1 VPPLKQAVMRE
12 EGSIMQPGRGPRP
25 SQILHELLASHPQA
39 ASLQAEAANR
49 RALVMCSG
57 IKAGRELAA
66 DQAAGLGYERLQRQ
80 LDPRHRRP
88 VHMGQGLL
96 LLGVLAAGLTVL
108 DAIELGPLLPGVR
121 SVLPTLA
128 VTAVW
133 LTLSWLAALADR
145 EKHWTSVASAI
156 GGAVVLMLLLAAV
169 HGVNLR
175 RGWPTAWGR
184 TYGSTVSGIL
194 FGVLLLVLGAGAAVL
209 IARIEPT
216 SCSVARHRWH
226 RARASHEAAVEEE
239 LADVQAASVATAV
252 WLGLVRSYA
261 SGAAGR
267 DQNVVEATVALASAL
282 LENGRPGLPPPLPIL

>member
-1 VPPLKQAVMRE
+1 
-12 EGSIMQPGRGPRP
+12 MQPGRGPSP
-25 SQILHELLASHPQA
+25 SQILHELLASHPEA
-39 ASLQAEAANR
+39 ASLQAEAAHR

-57 IKAGRELAA
+57 IKVGLELAA
-66 DQAAGLGYERLQRQ
+66 VQAARLSYERLQRR
-80 LDPRHRRP
+80 LDPRRRRP
-88 VHMGQGLL
+88 VHMGRGLL

-108 DAIELGPLLPGVR
+108 DAIELGPLLPGGR

-145 EKHWTSVASAI
+145 EKRWTIVASAI
-156 GGAVVLMLLLAAV
+156 GRAVVLMLLLAAV

-175 RGWPTAWGR
+175 RGWPTAWEQ

-194 FGVLLLVLGAGAAVL
+194 FGVLLLALGAGAAVL
-209 IARIEPT
+209 LAHIEPA

-226 RARASHEAAVEEE
+226 RARASYEATVEEE
-239 LADVQAASVATAV
+239 LADVKAASVATAA

-261 SGAAGR
+261 SGVAGG
-267 DQNVVEATVALASAL
+267 DQKVVEATVALASAL
-282 LENGRPGLPPPLPIL
+282 LENGRPGVAPPLPIL